1 MSSDHPVLRD
11 CYKNWWRSE
20 EDADAMMGAKIVL
33 EGKECLG
40 LGLGPAARAGLG
52 GFERVRAAGR
62 PGPDHNVLEVLY
74 VFPTEAALG
83 DRHSWLNRVH

>member
-40 LGLGPAARAGLG
+40 LGLGVQRGPGWAGSS
-52 GFERVRAAGR
+52 GFGRAAGSGSQR
-62 PGPDHNVLEVLY
+62 
-74 VFPTEAALG
+74 
-83 DRHSWLNRVH
+83 S

>member
-52 GFERVRAAGR
+52 GFERVRAGGR
-62 PGPDHNVLEVLY
+62 VRITTFLKFSMCSLRKLLLEIGI
-74 VFPTEAALG
+74 LG
-83 DRHSWLNRVH
+83 